1 MNVFS
6 EIFYSIAGVKRY
18 PEFLKNTKG
27 KVFLYV
33 VLVVLIYFAV
43 SNIRT
48 IPDTMDVVSEV
59 QEAVISFP
67 DFTLGAGKLEM
78 EEPFYYED
86 EEEGIVFDLD
96 SSDGS
101 YINKYSLS
109 EWYEM
114 LYDYDYALIADETS
128 MVFNGNGEVNIYSF
142 ENLSDDFQIS
152 RNWVYDKIKYIY
164 TFVIIFLIFSYVFSF
179 IGYFLTALLVALVG
193 MIMCSFMKQKLTFG
207 QLYLLSLYAK
217 TLPLFIKGLLNLIGS
232 SFFGF
237 SLLAF
242 AIACLYVGF
251 AIHNMDMQD
260 EEKKRAEINE
270 PIIF

>member
-18 PEFLKNTKG
+18 PEFLKNKKG
-27 KVFLYV
+27 KAVLYV
-33 VLVVLIYFAV
+33 ALVVLIYFAV

-48 IPDTMDVVSEV
+48 IPNTMDVVSEIR
-59 QEAVISFP
+59 EAVLRFP
-67 DFTLGAGKLEM
+67 DFTLSSEGLQM
-78 EEPFYYED
+78 EEPFYYE
-86 EEEGIVFDLD
+86 EGGMVFDVA
-96 SSDGS
+96 SDYGS
-101 YINKYSLS
+101 YINDNSLS

-114 LYDYDYALIADETS
+114 LYDYDVALIMDETT
-128 MVFNGNGEVNIYSF
+128 MVLKSDGEINIY
-142 ENLSDDFQIS
+142 DFADLTIDIQIT
-152 RNWVYDKIKYIY
+152 RDWVYDKIKYIY
-164 TFVIIFLIFSYVFSF
+164 PIVVVFLIFSYLFSF
-179 IGYFLTALLVALVG
+179 IGYFLTALFVALIG

-217 TLPLFIKGLLNLIGS
+217 TLPLFIKGLLNLINYS
-232 SFFGF
+232 ISGF
-237 SLLAF
+237 WLLSF

-260 EEKKRAEINE
+260 EEKKRAEVNG

>member
-18 PEFLKNTKG
+18 PEFLKNKKG
-27 KVFLYV
+27 KAVLYV
-33 VLVVLIYFAV
+33 ALVVLIYFAI

-48 IPDTMDVVSEV
+48 IPNTMDVVSEV
-59 QEAVISFP
+59 REAVMSFP
-67 DFTLGAGKLEM
+67 DFTLSSKGLQM
-78 EEPFYYED
+78 EEPFYYEAD
-86 EEEGIVFDLD
+86 GMVFDVD
-96 SSDGS
+96 SDYI
-101 YINKYSLS
+101 YINEYSIS

-114 LYDYDYALIADETS
+114 LYDYNTAVIMDETT
-128 MVFNGNGEVNIYSF
+128 MVLKSNGEVNIYDF
-142 ENLSDDFQIS
+142 EDLSIDVQIS
-152 RNWVYDKIKYIY
+152 RAWVYDKIDYIY
-164 TFVIIFLIFSYVFSF
+164 PCVIIFLIFSYLFSF

-217 TLPLFIKGLLNLIGS
+217 TLPLFIKGLLKLINYS
-232 SFFGF
+232 IPGF
-237 SLLAF
+237 WLLAF

-260 EEKKRAEINE
+260 EEKKRAEVNG

>member
-18 PEFLKNTKG
+18 PEFLKNKKG
-27 KVFLYV
+27 KAVLYV
-33 VLVVLIYFAV
+33 ALVVLIYFAV

-48 IPDTMDVVSEV
+48 IPNTMDVVSEV
-59 QEAVISFP
+59 QEAVMGFP
-67 DFTLGAGKLEM
+67 DFTLSSEGLQI
-78 EEPFYYED
+78 EEPFYYE
-86 EEEGIVFDLD
+86 EGGMVFDIA

-101 YINKYSLS
+101 YINGFPLS

-114 LYDYDYALIADETS
+114 LYDYDVAVIMDETT
-128 MVFNGNGEVNIYSF
+128 MVLKSDGEINIFNF
-142 ENLSDDFQIS
+142 SDLGLDIQIT

-164 TFVIIFLIFSYVFSF
+164 TFVIIFLIFSYLFSF
-179 IGYFLTALLVALVG
+179 MGYFLTALFVALVG

-217 TLPLFIKGLLNLIGS
+217 TLPLFIKGLLNLIS
-232 SFFGF
+232 YSIPGF
-237 SLLAF
+237 WLLSF

-260 EEKKRAEINE
+260 EEKKRAEVNG

>member
-18 PEFLKNTKG
+18 PEFLKNKKG
-27 KVFLYV
+27 KAVLYV
-33 VLVVLIYFAV
+33 ALIVLIYFAL

-59 QEAVISFP
+59 QEAVMSFP
-67 DFTLGAGKLEM
+67 DFTLGSGKLQM
-78 EEPFYYED
+78 EKPFYYEED
-86 EEEGIVFDLD
+86 GMVFDVD
-96 SSDGS
+96 SDYI
-101 YINKYSLS
+101 YINEYSMS

-114 LYDYDYALIADETS
+114 LYDYDVALIMDETT
-128 MVFNGNGEVNIYSF
+128 MVLKSNGNVNIYDF
-142 ENLSDDFQIS
+142 DDLGDGLQIS
-152 RNWVYDKIKYIY
+152 RDWVYDKIDYIY
-164 TFVIIFLIFSYVFSF
+164 PCVIIFLIFSYLFSF
-179 IGYFLTALLVALVG
+179 MGYFLTALLVALVG

-217 TLPLFIKGLLNLIGS
+217 TLPLFIKGLLKLIDYS
-232 SFFGF
+232 IPGF
-237 SLLAF
+237 SILAF

-260 EEKKRAEINE
+260 EEKKKAEING

>member
-18 PEFLKNTKG
+18 PEFLKNKKG
-27 KVFLYV
+27 KAVLYV
-33 VLVVLIYFAV
+33 ALVVLIYFAL

-48 IPDTMDVVSEV
+48 IPDTMNTVSEMRENV
-59 QEAVISFP
+59 MNFP
-67 DFTLGAGKLEM
+67 DFTLSSKGLQM
-78 EEPFYYED
+78 EEPYYYEG
-86 EEEGIVFDLD
+86 EGIVFDLD

-101 YINKYSLS
+101 YLNYYSLS

-114 LYDYDYALIADETS
+114 LYDYDVAVIMDETTVVLKS
-128 MVFNGNGEVNIYSF
+128 GGEVNIYDF
-142 ENLSDDFQIS
+142 EDLTIDIQIS
-152 RNWVYDKIKYIY
+152 RDWVYDKIKYVY
-164 TFVIIFLIFSYVFSF
+164 TFVIIFLIFSYLFSF
-179 IGYFLTALLVALVG
+179 IGYFLTALFVALVD

-217 TLPLFIKGLLNLIGS
+217 TLPLFIKGLLNLINYS
-232 SFFGF
+232 ISGF
-237 SLLAF
+237 WLLAF

-260 EEKKRAEINE
+260 EEKKRAEVNG